1 MKSLFTRF
9 ASIGVLFSLVL
20 AGSSVTTPAQ
30 TVDPSFVHIHR
41 GAVGALVPGANNV
54 LAKVTALCT
63 GGTGTVTV
71 TITQTMAQS
80 NANTNANGTGTSSVK
95 CDGQLR
101 TVAVS
106 VGAFTANIG
115 EATGVVM
122 LSAPSGPATQTRTI
136 VLGFPVIE
144 HMEEEDGGNS

>member
-1 MKSLFTRF
+1 MKSLITRF
-9 ASIGVLFSLVL
+9 ASIGTLFSLVL
-20 AGSSVTTPAQ
+20 AGSSITTPAQ
-30 TVDPSFVHIHR
+30 IVDPSFVHISR
-41 GAVGALVPGANNV
+41 GAIGLFFASTNEV